1 MKLMY
6 FSEQTL
12 PKQMGGGSKVSRV
25 AFSKAGI
32 ITFNPPA
39 CELISL
45 KAGDKVTLAQDE
57 EDPRNWYFFKD
68 PQHGFELRA
77 GYKDKGCMF
86 NHKVMV
92 HSLLTAFGKP
102 EDVTHNFKVAGQPTI
117 MKNDKTKYWG
127 ILI

>member
-6 FSEQTL
+6 FSAQTL
-12 PKQMGGGSKVSRV
+12 PKQMGRGSKLPRV
-25 AFSKAGI
+25 AFSKSGT

-39 CELISL
+39 CELIGL
-45 KAGDKVTLAQDE
+45 KAGDKITLAQDE

-68 PQHGFELRA
+68 AQHGFELRA
-77 GYKDKGCMF
+77 GYKDKGSMF

-92 HSLLTAFGKP
+92 SAFLQAFEKP
-102 EDVTHNFKVAGQPTI
+102 EDVTHNFMIAGQPTV
-117 MKNDKTKYWG
+117 MKNDKIKYWG

>member
-1 MKLMY
+1 MKLNY

-12 PKQMGGGSKVSRV
+12 PKQMGGGSKLPRV
-25 AFSKAGI
+25 AFSKSGT
-32 ITFNPPA
+32 ITFNPA
-39 CELISL
+39 AGQLMGL
-45 KAGDKVTLAQDE
+45 KGGDKVTLAQDE

-68 PQHGFELRA
+68 PQHGFELRP
-77 GYKDKGCMF
+77 GYKDKGSMF

-92 HSLLTAFGKP
+92 QALLQAFGKP
-102 EDVTHNFKVAGQPTI
+102 EDITHNFKIAGQPTV